1 MAYGISVF
9 NEFGELVV
17 DFNQAL
23 VIEQTGTTIS
33 SFDLGMTSL
42 IFGGFFQYRGPRSQ
56 ELYLFS
62 NIYANTQNLLP
73 HHIGTGVGS
82 FSLGGTDFRFPT
94 PLVPETSTY
103 FYQVG
108 SAGLLRHSEHVV
120 DPSKI
125 TTTNGQYGLFSMA
138 VTFNNTPLPFIR
150 VDRGTFS
157 GMSGTH
163 GMKIVNENNV
173 TTFDSRADFLTVS
186 EVLFVPKAT
195 IQNIL
200 ENNAVVDLSLRT
212 PVPNCYISSPNH
224 TSFLRPQDLNYRHV
238 RIRQL
243 NDNTL
248 RLSREAIGPNLNS
261 VLLSIYND
269 TVIVVARNPFA

>member
-23 VIEQTGTTIS
+23 VIEQTGMTVPS
-33 SFDLGMTSL
+33 VNLGMTQQTSS
-42 IFGGFFQYRGPRSQ
+42 ISFIYRGPRTQ
-56 ELYLFS
+56 ELYTLSF
-62 NIYANTQNLLP
+62 NNTVNSLP
-73 HHIGTGVGS
+73 HHIGTGVAS
-82 FSLGGTDFRFPT
+82 FLLGGTDFRFPT

-108 SAGLLRHSEHVV
+108 SAGLLRHSEHVI
-120 DPSKI
+120 DPAKF
-125 TTTNGQYGLFSMA
+125 TTSNGQYGLFA
-138 VTFNNTPLPFIR
+138 LIVPFVNTPLPFIR
-150 VDRGTFS
+150 VDRGIFS

-212 PVPNCYISSPNH
+212 SVPNCYISSPNH
-224 TSFLRPQDLNYRHV
+224 TSFLRPQNLNYRHV